1 MVKYAIRKLA
11 FTILVLLGAAT
22 LAFIL
27 LHSIPGDTAE
37 ALAGPQATAEDV
49 ENLRRAMGLD
59 APILE
64 QYFVYIKNL
73 LHGDLGIS
81 YTKNMPVFDIVRDMS
96 VLSPEFAEQEYDQS
110 MMLLEKCR
118 KSVHKMAEDGML
130 RPGLSEE
137 RAAEL
142 YWSISTPGIHRRLTK
157 MLNWSSEE
165 YAAWVSYLI
174 GVTLLDWDSPMPF
187 LNEGPRKSGLASLK
201 RKAEKSEED
210 DAQKVQEDRTAVEKF
225 SSGDETL

>member
-1 MVKYAIRKLA
+1 M
-11 FTILVLLGAAT
+11 
-22 LAFIL
+22 
-27 LHSIPGDTAE
+27 
-37 ALAGPQATAEDV
+37 
-49 ENLRRAMGLD
+49 
-59 APILE
+59 
-64 QYFVYIKNL
+64 
-73 LHGDLGIS
+73 
-81 YTKNMPVFDIVRDMS
+81 FDIIRGMS

-142 YWSISTPGIHRRLTK
+142 YWSISTPGMHRRLTK

-187 LNEGPRKSGLASLK
+187 LNEGPRKSGLACLK
-201 RKAEKSEED
+201 RKSAEEKEESVSVGED
-210 DAQKVQEDRTAVEKF
+210 DDAGKEPAPRTRRRLKA
-225 SSGDETL
+225 S

>member
-1 MVKYAIRKLA
+1 
-11 FTILVLLGAAT
+11 
-22 LAFIL
+22 
-27 LHSIPGDTAE
+27 
-37 ALAGPQATAEDV
+37 
-49 ENLRRAMGLD
+49 
-59 APILE
+59 
-64 QYFVYIKNL
+64 
-73 LHGDLGIS
+73 
-81 YTKNMPVFDIVRDMS
+81 
-96 VLSPEFAEQEYDQS
+96 

-157 MLNWSSEE
+157 VLNWSSEE

-174 GVTLLDWDSPMPF
+174 GVALLDWDSPMPF

-201 RKAEKSEED
+201 RKTESEDGSREEKQDVEEPENV
-210 DAQKVQEDRTAVEKF
+210 APRPRRRSRSA
-225 SSGDETL
+225 S

>member
-1 MVKYAIRKLA
+1 
-11 FTILVLLGAAT
+11 
-22 LAFIL
+22 
-27 LHSIPGDTAE
+27 
-37 ALAGPQATAEDV
+37 
-49 ENLRRAMGLD
+49 
-59 APILE
+59 
-64 QYFVYIKNL
+64 
-73 LHGDLGIS
+73 
-81 YTKNMPVFDIVRDMS
+81 
-96 VLSPEFAEQEYDQS
+96 
-110 MMLLEKCR
+110 
-118 KSVHKMAEDGML
+118 
-130 RPGLSEE
+130 
-137 RAAEL
+137 
-142 YWSISTPGIHRRLTK
+142 